1 MISPSQTPAG
11 QKRRMITL
19 AWKQRPSARSP
30 SSLAIIVSEIIRI
43 AANSE
48 DDTAV
53 HSDYGGQT
61 VSLNYIKTKV
71 AMQMPSLC
79 TKRSLAIRE
88 RTFGP
93 NHPDVANSQNN
104 LTTLYSDWFDE
115 YRLYHRKD
123 GRVH

>member
-30 SSLAIIVSEIIRI
+30 SSSAIIVSEIIRI

-71 AMQMPSLC
+71 AMLGGNPADDGSVINSSSFRQ
-79 TKRSLAIRE
+79 IRNCS
-88 RTFGP
+88 GKIGIV
-93 NHPDVANSQNN
+93 D
-104 LTTLYSDWFDE
+104 
-115 YRLYHRKD
+115 
-123 GRVH
+123 